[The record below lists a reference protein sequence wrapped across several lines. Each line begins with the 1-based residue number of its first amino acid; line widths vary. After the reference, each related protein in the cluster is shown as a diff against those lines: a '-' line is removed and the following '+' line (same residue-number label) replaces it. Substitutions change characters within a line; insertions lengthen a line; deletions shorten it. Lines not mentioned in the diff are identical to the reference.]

1 MQIESKDN
9 KLIKLVKSLNQKKY
23 REKEGLF
30 YIEGYKFVKEA
41 VLSSWSVNA
50 VLVSD
55 SFLSGSF
62 GDEWA
67 EVSKR
72 GLNIYNLPDRLFKE
86 LTDTENPQ
94 GIMAVVEQRNQTQN
108 NLKELFKAP
117 NLFVLLDGIRDPGN
131 MGTIIRTADSAAFTG
146 VILTND
152 CVDIYNP
159 KVVRAAAG
167 SILHIPCIQ
176 TDDIEEAFSILKSNG
191 IKIYSA
197 VMFGTDS
204 CYELHLSENIALVI
218 GNEANGVSPAVVEM
232 SDGSVY
238 IPMLGSAE
246 SLNASVAAGILIYE
260 AARQRII
267 ENTIL

>member
-1 MQIESKDN
+1 MRIESKDN
-9 KLIKLVKSLNQKKY
+9 KLIKLVKSLNQKST
-23 REKEGLF
+23 EKKKAF
-30 YIEGYKFVKEA
+30 FIEGFKFVKEA
-41 VLSSWSVNA
+41 VLSPWAVNA
-50 VLVSD
+50 VLLSD
-55 SFLSGSF
+55 SFISGSS

-67 EVSKR
+67 EVPKR

-94 GIMAVVEQRNQTQN
+94 GIMAVVEQRNQTPN

-117 NLFVLLDGIRDPGN
+117 NMFVLLDGIRDPGN
-131 MGTIIRTADSAAFTG
+131 MGTIIRTADSAAFNG
-146 VILTND
+146 VILTKD

-167 SILHIPCIQ
+167 SILHISCIQ
-176 TDDIEEAFSILKSNG
+176 ADDIEEVFNILKSNG
-191 IKIYSA
+191 VKIYSA
-197 VMFGTDS
+197 VMSGTDS
-204 CYELHLSENIALVI
+204 CYQLHLSENIVLVI
-218 GNEANGVSPAVVEM
+218 GNEANGVSPAVLEM

-260 AARQRII
+260 AARQRITK
-267 ENTIL
+267 NTIL